1 MSRNSDMQP
10 ARLPPRRDILPP
22 SLVILSPPPSNTA
35 PGSVITVNLTMLH
48 GKVRLNVTVRIRLV
62 VNRYKEALLGVG
74 GLHRVYEMNEIVDFP
89 NLEQTGDVAI
99 NGWAG

>member
-1 MSRNSDMQP
+1 
-10 ARLPPRRDILPP
+10 
-22 SLVILSPPPSNTA
+22 
-35 PGSVITVNLTMLH
+35 MLH

-99 NGWAG
+99 NG